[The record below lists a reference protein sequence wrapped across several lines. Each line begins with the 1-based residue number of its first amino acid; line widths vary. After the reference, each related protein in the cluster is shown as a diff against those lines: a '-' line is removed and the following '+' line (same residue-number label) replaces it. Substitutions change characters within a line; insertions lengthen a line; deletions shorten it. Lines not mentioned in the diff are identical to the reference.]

1 MHKNLVFTWLA
12 FGLLCGLRV
21 MTVHAGDGSIIGKWK
36 VSAETSA
43 GPRELEFEF
52 KQEGEK
58 LTGTFSVPEF
68 TGTFSMVKFS
78 APDLTAELAIAD
90 GTFKLSAILKD
101 GKLTGTYEQADGD
114 EKGTWTAVQVAR
126 TASPSEAASPA
137 AGISGT
143 WDSLAVT
150 PGGDMTAALELK
162 QETDKVTGQISSDM
176 GSLPIL
182 AASFKDNTLQFD
194 LDLGGNLY
202 RVKAELKDGKL
213 VGGWSPAEGGEG
225 GSWSASR
232 RASAAPPAAPVPG
245 TPAIAGSWDA
255 MASSPMGELRFVVE
269 IKQSGET
276 LSCTITT
283 PDGSIPTQKP
293 AFANDR
299 LTFEVEYMGGNYRIE
314 GALANDKITGKW
326 SSLDG
331 TESGPFTAER
341 KK

>member
-1 MHKNLVFTWLA
+1 
-12 FGLLCGLRV
+12 
-21 MTVHAGDGSIIGKWK
+21 
-36 VSAETSA
+36 
-43 GPRELEFEF
+43 
-52 KQEGEK
+52 
-58 LTGTFSVPEF
+58 
-68 TGTFSMVKFS
+68 MVKFS
-78 APDLTAELAIAD
+78 APDLSAELARAD
-90 GTFKLSAILKD
+90 GTFKLSASSKD
-101 GKLTGTYEQADGD
+101 GKFTGTYEQIDGD
-114 EKGTWTAVQVAR
+114 ERGTWTAVRATQ
-126 TASPSEAASPA
+126 TAPAPDGATPA

-162 QETDKVTGQISSDM
+162 QEAEKVTGEIRSDM
-176 GSLPIL
+176 GNLPIL
-182 AASFKDNTLQFD
+182 AASFKDNRLQFD

-225 GSWSASR
+225 GAWSATRKDSR
-232 RASAAPPAAPVPG
+232 PPVAAAVSAA
-245 TPAIAGSWDA
+245 PAIAGSWDA

-276 LSCTITT
+276 LSCTIVT

-293 AFANDR
+293 AFTNGK
-299 LTFEVEYMGGNYRIE
+299 LTFEVEYMGGTYQIE
-314 GALANDKITGKW
+314 GALANDKMTGKW